1 MCSSDLRKSKALT
14 GGLRPDQISPQKLK
28 ELLEEMER
36 LGRKG
41 GNWSGDAAEGMEALE
56 GGQTDRA
63 IEAMQRAL
71 DKMRAM
77 EEAGRSGKN
86 LRGGRET
93 ARGARGR
100 DRARGGEGA
109 GPEDQ
114 DFGEGEGLLP
124 GKGRSVTPKGDATA
138 RLSASPYDV
147 GVEGESRRGKK
158 EGYDTNLT
166 GRAGPMPSRLM
177 YLGVV
182 GQYRKMMEDAI
193 TREAVPRDYH
203 SQIKDYFQALDE
215 R

>member
-1 MCSSDLRKSKALT
+1 DTQYKMVFRKSKSLMS
-14 GGLRPDQISPQKLK
+14 GLSPDISPQKLR
-28 ELLEEMER
+28 ELLDEMER

-77 EEAGRSGKN
+77 EEAGR
-86 LRGGRET
+86 
-93 ARGARGR
+93 
-100 DRARGGEGA
+100 
-109 GPEDQ
+109 
-114 DFGEGEGLLP
+114 
-124 GKGRSVTPKGDATA
+124 
-138 RLSASPYDV
+138 
-147 GVEGESRRGKK
+147 
-158 EGYDTNLT
+158 
-166 GRAGPMPSRLM
+166 AGPMPSRLM

-193 TREAVPRDYH
+193 TREQVPRDYH
-203 SQIKDYFQALDE
+203 DQIRNYFQALDE